1 METKQLK
8 LIEEINQLLKG
19 TFMGIFMFN
28 NLVEKLKSDEL
39 KKMYNEIIII
49 FKNHEIGLTRQIKEL
64 NGIPVNSAGFKGT
77 IVDMMEMAKNLLIIN
92 DMQVLEEGIKS
103 IKAANNAIRIF
114 DNNHFVVSAELQKDI
129 VIMKDDYASIY
140 HKLHKCLITT
150 K

>member
-1 METKQLK
+1 METTQLK

-19 TFMGIFMFN
+19 TFMGIFIFN
-28 NLVEKLKSDEL
+28 NLVEKLQSDEL

-49 FKNHEIGLTRQIKEL
+49 FKNHEIGLSRQVKKL
-64 NGIPVNSAGFKGT
+64 KGIPVNSAGFKGT

-114 DNNHFVVSAELQKDI
+114 DNNHFVISEELQKDI
-129 VIMKDDYASIY
+129 IIMKDDYASIY